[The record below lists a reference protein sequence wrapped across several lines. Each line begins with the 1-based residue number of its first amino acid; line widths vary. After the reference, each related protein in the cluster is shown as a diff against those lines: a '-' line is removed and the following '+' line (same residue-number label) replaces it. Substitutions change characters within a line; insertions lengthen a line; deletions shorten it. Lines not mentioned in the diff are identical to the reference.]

1 MGIREKIGLKE
12 NTETFHC
19 NIYLSYP
26 NETNMAILEVG
37 KNAPQFDLPNQ
48 DEDNKSLSDYQGK
61 WLVVYFYPKD
71 DTPGCTVE
79 AQEFTEELN
88 NFTSE
93 DAVVVGISP
102 DTVAK
107 HCKFIDKHNLGMELL
122 ADTEKKMLADYGV
135 WQEKSMYGR
144 TYMGVVRTTY
154 LIDPNGVVA
163 EAWTKVKARGH
174 AKAVFERLKEI
185 KG

>member
-1 MGIREKIGLKE
+1 MIKE
-12 NTETFHC
+12 NTKAPIFK
-19 NIYLSYP
+19 LPS
-26 NETNMAILEVG
+26 TNKKEY
-37 KNAPQFDLPNQ
+37 
-48 DEDNKSLSDYQGK
+48 SLKDSIGNY
-61 WLVVYFYPKD
+61 VIIYFYPKD

-79 AQEFTEELN
+79 AQEFTEELS

-107 HCKFIDKHNLGMELL
+107 HCKFIDKHSLGMELL